1 MTQQESGKETPIKG
15 SIKTGGKRGRPKKNK
30 DSIMNSPNNPVT
42 KTKKIKKDKPKRG
55 RKKKSAKVNFKK
67 NDGDV
72 SLNYEG
78 TKFIPFN

>member
-15 SIKTGGKRGRPKKNK
+15 SVKTGGKRGRPKKNK
-30 DSIMNSPNNPVT
+30 DSLMNSPNNPMN
-42 KTKKIKKDKPKRG
+42 KSKRIKKNKPKRG
-55 RKKKSAKVNFKK
+55 RKKNLTKVNSKE